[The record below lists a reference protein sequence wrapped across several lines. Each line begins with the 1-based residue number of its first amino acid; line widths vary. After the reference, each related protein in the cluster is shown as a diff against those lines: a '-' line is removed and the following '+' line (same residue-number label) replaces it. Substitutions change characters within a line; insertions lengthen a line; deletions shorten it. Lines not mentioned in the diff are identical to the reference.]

1 MVNVWVK
8 VPSDDLWGQVI
19 MGFTVMEF
27 NHSEFD
33 LVLDDVQHCS
43 ETFLKRF
50 KGRKRANRLSVTP
63 SFGWDTVQP

>member
-33 LVLDDVQHCS
+33 LVLDDVLHSS

-50 KGRKRANRLSVTP
+50 KGRKRANRLSVAP